1 MNAPRNITSSYVIYG
16 LGGVGK
22 SQVAMQ
28 YCYVHHKDFDFI
40 HWLRADDYGTLLT
53 SYLQLYQAT
62 LFQKFSKLNVADET
76 NHELV
81 ATRIKL
87 WFEQCEQIKW
97 LLVVDNAD
105 SLERDNNLN
114 LQTISEQPLPTLG
127 SMIPRGKCGCVLVTS
142 RDRRAVGQLGT
153 DGIELLVMKEDE
165 AKQFL
170 QRCSKADID
179 TDSDAFQLLCDLGRL
194 PLAIEQAGGYIREHG
209 VTIEE
214 YRKLYNQNKSEAL
227 RKGLSATHKLEY
239 YHETVATTWNISFQA
254 IQKKDPI
261 ASTILQIAAFLDGE
275 EIQKDLFYNAELDL
289 GDKKCSMTEW
299 VVNDVLGTLLSYS
312 LIQPVK
318 AKESISIHLLV
329 QSIVRERAGTK
340 QLNYFVQSA
349 ELIERRFPWG
359 ANINNRSNCLRY
371 LAQAQNCIGVAE
383 MLQVETI
390 VIKDLL
396 ESLAGYFIVTGQ
408 FKEAFKSG
416 KRALKIN
423 EREFGVDHI
432 NSADTIA
439 NIGSVCYSQ
448 GKYADAIS
456 WHERALKIIEREFG
470 VDHINSA
477 NTINNIGEVLR
488 KQGKYADAISWH
500 ERALKIKEREFGV
513 DHINS
518 ANTIN
523 NIGVVLDKQGK
534 YADAISWC
542 ERALKINEREFGVD
556 HINSANTINNIG
568 VVLRKQG
575 KYADAISW
583 YERALKIQER
593 NFGVDNINSATTI
606 TNIGVVY
613 LEQGHQ
619 SLAKQQLIRGYQI
632 FQNNLGDNHPDTIY
646 SKSLVD
652 SMEDVD
658 FVREHQGG
666 KGKWMLKLKK
676 AFSRH
681 GSS

>member
-1 MNAPRNITSSYVIYG
+1 MLEINDECPPIFSIPYRQNPFFTGRTDILEKIHKNLVVNAPPNITSSYVIYG

-28 YCYVHHKDFDFI
+28 YCYLHHKDFDFI

-53 SYLQLYQAT
+53 SYLQLYKDT
-62 LFQKFSKLNVADET
+62 LFRKFSKLNVADET

-97 LLVVDNAD
+97 LLVVDNTD

-153 DGIELLVMKEDE
+153 DGMELLVMKEDE

-170 QRCSKADID
+170 QTCSKADLN

-227 RKGLSATHKLEY
+227 RKGLSDTHKLEY
-239 YHETVATTWNISFQA
+239 YHETVATTWNISFQV
-254 IQKKDPI
+254 IQKRDPI

-275 EIQKDLFYNAELDL
+275 EIQKDLFYNAVLDL

-299 VVNDVLGTLLSYS
+299 VTNDALGTLLSYS

-359 ANINNRSNCLRY
+359 ADVNNRSNCLRY

-383 MLQVETI
+383 ELHVETI

-432 NSADTIA
+432 NSASTIM
-439 NIGSVCYSQ
+439 NIGRVYDSQ

-456 WHERALKIIEREFG
+456 W
-470 VDHINSA
+470 
-477 NTINNIGEVLR
+477 
-488 KQGKYADAISWH
+488 Y
-500 ERALKIKEREFGV
+500 
-513 DHINS
+513 
-518 ANTIN
+518 
-523 NIGVVLDKQGK
+523 
-534 YADAISWC
+534 

-556 HINSANTINNIG
+556 HINSAAMIANIG
-568 VVLRKQG
+568 L
-575 KYADAISW
+575 
-583 YERALKIQER
+583 
-593 NFGVDNINSATTI
+593 
-606 TNIGVVY
+606 VY

-652 SMEDVD
+652 SIEDVD
-658 FVREHQGG
+658 CDREHQGR